1 MSVTQAF
8 LEQAYLAYFGR
19 PIDPNGAVWYA
30 RPSVTEEQVIEEF
43 SHSPESQALYGTSYD
58 LAFVNSIYQNLFN
71 RDADITGGTWWV
83 NELLSGRV
91 KPAEAALAILNG
103 AQPGSQD
110 GIVIQNKLLASHAFT
125 ANLDTVAEITGFAGT
140 PALDSSRV
148 FLHSVTST
156 PATPAQVSAAI
167 TTAIGAGHLSVDS
180 PSVLEGGVGV
190 NNQLVFTL
198 TLSAAQT
205 TDTVISY
212 ATQSNGTA
220 LPDVDFVAAVGT
232 VTIPAFQ
239 TTATVSVTIIGD
251 AVIQPDQTVNVQ
263 FSSDAVLA
271 SVTATGT
278 IVNDDVPV
286 VPPVL
291 PETFVLTT
299 GQDTFIGNSDDD
311 AFLATQAT
319 LQLGDVLDGAGG
331 DDILDVSI
339 SGSGIALQGFT
350 ADNIETI
357 RVKSISSDASTL
369 DLSDT
374 TGVVELVSDETDGAS
389 LTFRDIQNVNET
401 EIKIIDTKE
410 DHTYIYDTNA
420 YAPNGGQDTVELTLS
435 EIRDSNGSEDSQGV
449 DVVFMNRNGSP
460 SDVDNVIL
468 HSVVNADAGPTPAVS
483 NYVQSLQVGS
493 KFTNLVIDNG
503 VGNDVGANLEI
514 EEALDNRVATIN
526 AAALNANLTLDVVT
540 ATNVGLFSYTGAQQV
555 DNLDVTRNGNNNI
568 ALNNGNDDL
577 TVIGDGNQTIS
588 AGADHD
594 RVRLTGDGES
604 NIDLGTGN
612 DALAI
617 NGRVDDYNTTVVGD
631 GVTTIVAG
639 SGNDTVTIMGDTV
652 APQQQERI
660 MSPARVAGDYNIDLG
675 EGNDSLSI
683 TGAGNQLVHAGAG
696 NDTVSITGNGSNVI
710 YGEADNDGITIVGNG
725 HQFVDAGAG
734 NDTVR
739 IEGDGDQTVIAA
751 AGNDSV
757 IIDGDGVHYVDLGE
771 DNDYLLIDGA
781 RTGEGNADNAL
792 NYEPTII
799 IGGTG
804 NDTVVVTADHYLDAD
819 LGSGNDSIEL
829 NTKDQSADDVIQGG
843 SGVDTLIFQN
853 NDDSVIEGRV
863 LRSETV
869 ATNGFEVYDLRDS
882 NITLALTDHMIESA
896 EGHNLT
902 VSTALADHK
911 TLPTLTLVASGAE
924 VVVLHQGM
932 TNADFTA
939 LATGVVAGLYVL
951 PWSADYS
958 DLSNSA
964 AIAAAKQ
971 DLVEWLLGKDFKVNF
986 ADTTGDGDNALFVP
1000 GDSEIEL
1007 PDSERADT
1015 LWFFFE
1021 QEGAQTVDIT
1031 SITTPDY
1038 HFTLN
1043 GGNVRDIVIAD
1054 DDSING
1060 RMVLNFNSATG
1071 DALSAQDTLQVIGGA
1086 EITAADLRNVQGLER
1101 IELLANGLT
1110 APQTWGIGLTDIVI
1124 NQTTGSADL
1133 VIDVSSNVPA
1143 GSKLYITLD
1152 PSVTA
1157 ATNNVVIQKNANVQ
1171 VYINDH
1177 LVSEPELG
1185 NDWNPGLATI
1195 KVVNQ
1200 LVFTT
1205 NGDHLISP
1213 EGNDHIPRD
1222 DLFIANDLQHIHGAG
1237 DTADGLGNA
1246 RDGDTL
1252 QLNFAVAN
1260 ATQSLDDIFGG
1271 ADIQNIEH
1279 IVFNT
1284 ENNVIFDGLGG
1295 LDPALRTL
1303 KTGLGDDTLTDMRV
1317 GISYNLNEGND
1328 ALQIEGRDGSTTV
1341 DGGAGQ
1347 DTVSTTRGTNDTIVI
1362 DNVEFVIDGD
1372 ATQTNWFN
1380 WGDSVTL
1387 KTNRSQSAYTSAGV
1401 GLITLRNI
1409 ETVTGS
1415 DIDTIL
1421 GFTGNDYVSADSN
1434 GGDVSING
1442 VSGNDTLIVGND
1454 SVLAGIPDDVTA
1466 LGGIGNDSITVYSS
1480 GDALVYGDD
1489 NNTVTA
1495 DGNDTIWVQ
1504 AGDDAS
1510 VAGEGGDDSLTVS
1523 ATDDATVSGGSGNDS
1538 ISVTAGDDAT
1548 VSGGAGNDTVVV
1560 NAGDQASVNGDSGND
1575 SITVEARTAR
1585 VDGGTDDDVIV
1596 VHNHSGQALT
1606 VTVWGGDGSDSITV
1620 LSTNT
1625 GGSGSV
1631 DGGLGNDT
1639 ISTDLNNSYSVYGG
1653 SDNYDRVNKTGGDLI
1668 TLGFHHA
1675 TGTGDHSDTVYFAD
1689 LTYNAAQVMTDYQGF
1704 DFIKDFVFEGSGGD
1718 PNPPTQDYL
1727 NVDAFLGTVS
1737 GLNKVTVGGTW
1748 APGQTVVAS
1757 NANSDSVVVL
1767 STNGATLS
1775 AANFSAGGVLG
1786 FGGEAGTII
1795 LRDNHKSVVVVGTDQ
1810 TGSGSGI
1817 DNFDVYYVQ
1826 DVDSTTSGQTWK
1838 VDLVGHI
1845 DSATLVGIGSVM
1857 DNIIA

>member
-30 RPSVTEEQVIEEF
+30 RPSVTEEQVIVEF

-401 EIKIIDTKE
+401 EIKIIDTDE

-468 HSVVNADAGPTPAVS
+468 HSEVNADAGPTPAVS
-483 NYVQSLQVGS
+483 NYVQSLRVGS

-514 EEALDNRVATIN
+514 EEALDNRVAMID

-540 ATNVGLFSYTGAQQV
+540 QTNVGTFTYKGAQQV

-660 MSPARVAGDYNIDLG
+660 VSQARVAGDYNIDLG

-734 NDTVR
+734 NDTVG
-739 IEGDGDQTVIAA
+739 IDGDGDQTVLAG

-757 IIDGDGVHYVDLGE
+757 VIDGDGVHYVDLGE
-771 DNDYLLIDGA
+771 DNDYLLINGA
-781 RTGEGNADNAL
+781 RTGDGNADNAL
-792 NYEPTII
+792 NYDPTII

-863 LRSETV
+863 LRSQTV

-932 TNADFTA
+932 TNAEFTA
-939 LATGVVAGLYVL
+939 LATGVVDGLYVL
-951 PWSADYS
+951 PDGFDNYS

-971 DLVEWLLGKDFKVNF
+971 DLVEWLLDQDFKVNF

-1007 PDSERADT
+1007 PASERADT

-1071 DALSAQDTLQVIGGA
+1071 DALSAQDTLQVIGAA

-1133 VIDVSSNVPA
+1133 VIDVSSDVPA

-1157 ATNNVVIQKNANVQ
+1157 ATNNVVIYKNANVQ
-1171 VYINDH
+1171 VYINGD
-1177 LVSEPELG
+1177 VVTEPELG
-1185 NDWNPGLATI
+1185 TDLMPPGGVASIT
-1195 KVVNQ
+1195 VVNQ

-1205 NGDHLISP
+1205 NADHLVGTS
-1213 EGNDHIPRD
+1213 GD
-1222 DLFIANDLQHIHGAG
+1222 DLFIANSLDAVSTG
-1237 DTADGLGNA
+1237 DTADGLGNS
-1246 RDGDTL
+1246 RIGDTL
-1252 QLNFAVAN
+1252 ELNFAVAN
-1260 ATQSLDDIFGG
+1260 ATESLDSIFGG

-1279 IVFNT
+1279 IVFDT

-1295 LDPALRTL
+1295 LDPALDTL
-1303 KTGLGDDTLTDMRV
+1303 KTGLGNDTLTDMRV
-1317 GISYNLNEGND
+1317 GVSYDLNEGD
-1328 ALQIEGRDGSTTV
+1328 DSLQIEGRDGSTTV
-1341 DGGAGQ
+1341 DGGLGQ
-1347 DTVSTTRGTNDTIVI
+1347 DTVSTTRGTNDTILI

-1372 ATQTNWFN
+1372 ATQTNRFN

-1387 KTNRSQSAYTSAGV
+1387 KTNRSQSAITSAGV

-1415 DIDTIL
+1415 D
-1421 GFTGNDYVSADSN
+1421 GNDYVSADSN

-1442 VSGNDTLIVGND
+1442 MSGNDTLIVGND

-1466 LGGIGNDSITVYSS
+1466 LGGIGNDSITIYSS

-1495 DGNDTIWVQ
+1495 DGNDTIWVH

-1510 VAGEGGDDSLTVS
+1510 VAGEGGDDSLTVY
-1523 ATDDATVSGGSGNDS
+1523 ANDDATVSGGSGNDS
-1538 ISVTAGDDAT
+1538 IYVSAGDDAT
-1548 VSGGAGNDTVVV
+1548 VSGGEGNDTVVV
-1560 NAGDQASVNGDSGND
+1560 NAGHQASVNGDSGND

-1596 VHNHSGQALT
+1596 VQNHSEQALT
-1606 VTVWGGDGSDSITV
+1606 VTVWGGDGNDSITV
-1620 LSTNT
+1620 LSTST

-1639 ISTDLNNSYSVYGG
+1639 ISTDLNNSYSITGG
-1653 SDNYDRVNKTGGDLI
+1653 SGNDSI
-1668 TLGFHHA
+1668 SLGFNSL
-1675 TGTGDHSDTVYFAD
+1675 TGTGDHADTIYFGNVA
-1689 LTYNAAQVMTDYQGF
+1689 YNAAQVQTTNTQGI
-1704 DFIKDFVFEGSGGD
+1704 DTIRGFVFEGAGGD
-1718 PNPPTQDYL
+1718 PTPATQDML
-1727 NVDAFLGTVS
+1727 NTDAFLTSTWAGMAA
-1737 GLNKVTVGGTW
+1737 NKVTVPGTW
-1748 APGQTVVAS
+1748 THGTTVD
-1757 NANSDSVVVL
+1757 ANTIAAQDSVVVL
-1767 STNGATLS
+1767 SSNGATLT
-1775 AANFSAGGVLG
+1775 AADFSVDLT
-1786 FGGEAGTII
+1786 GTIQVN
-1795 LRDNHKSVVVVGTDQ
+1795 DNYRAVVVVGLDQ

-1817 DNFDVYYVQ
+1817 HNFDVYYVQ
-1826 DVDSTTSGQTWK
+1826 DIDSTTGAGNQTWK

-1845 DSATLVGIGSVM
+1845 ESATLVGVGSVL
-1857 DNIIA
+1857 DNFAF